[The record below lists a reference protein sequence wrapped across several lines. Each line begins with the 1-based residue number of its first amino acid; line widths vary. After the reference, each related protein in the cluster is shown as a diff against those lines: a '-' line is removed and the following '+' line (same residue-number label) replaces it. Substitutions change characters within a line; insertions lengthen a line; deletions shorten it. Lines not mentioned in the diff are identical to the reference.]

1 MTASDNGNIGL
12 RRVKRLK
19 KTLNLSGSSTAVTK
33 TVNNLM
39 NCKKKIASKIIPMKI
54 GASYIWEK
62 KYLVPSSPGAS
73 PESRWIEK
81 HINETSRSC

>member
-1 MTASDNGNIGL
+1 MIKLQAKGKFLTKHHGVTASDNGNIGL

-54 GASYIWEK
+54 GASYI
-62 KYLVPSSPGAS
+62 
-73 PESRWIEK
+73 
-81 HINETSRSC
+81 